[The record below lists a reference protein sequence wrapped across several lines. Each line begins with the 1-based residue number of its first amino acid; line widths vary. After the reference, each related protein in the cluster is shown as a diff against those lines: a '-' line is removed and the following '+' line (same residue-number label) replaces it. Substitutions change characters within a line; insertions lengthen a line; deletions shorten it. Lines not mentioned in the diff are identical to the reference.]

1 MLKDLNSP
9 ELLSPVALS
18 IALLPIMYGNL
29 VAVFIKT
36 VQPEQCKGEDSG
48 GYGYAAL
55 NFVVIGFSFVVLG
68 MNLATVA

>member
-36 VQPEQCKGEDSG
+36 VQLEECKGRT
-48 GYGYAAL
+48 
-55 NFVVIGFSFVVLG
+55 VVVMVMRHLIFQ
-68 MNLATVA
+68 